1 VSAATVRRALAGA
14 AAVGVAGAV
23 SGRNASAQVPG
34 ATTPARTAARCAGQ
48 RVSDIVVLTQPP
60 YMNNLLG
67 RVAFVERT
75 VRRLHATTEPALVQ
89 RFLLLRAGDRCDEL
103 RRAESERILRAQP
116 YLVDA
121 RVTPYDDG
129 RGGVLLEVETRDE
142 FSGIL
147 DVAARASSPFVT
159 TLRVGEA
166 NLGGRG
172 LYASGT
178 WVHGTAHYRDGVR
191 GRLTDYQFL
200 GRPFQLTLQGGR
212 ERVGDN
218 WSADLTHPFYT
229 DLQRVAWRAAA
240 GHRADFLELRR
251 PWREQNALFYHR
263 RFLSLGGVAR
273 LGAPGRLSL
282 FGMSLSSERAE
293 TEDRVSILSDTA
305 EVADDGPELGFV
317 PSERY
322 RRQQTVRVNSLWG
335 IRNVRFLGATGFD
348 ALTGRQDVRRGFQIG
363 SVVGRGLG
371 ALGSRDDDVFT
382 SVDAYVGMG
391 TARGFLAA
399 EVRAE
404 GRSDY
409 DTRRWDGI
417 VVSGRAAWYVVPD
430 ARWRTVASVEY
441 GGAWRPHVPLQLAL
455 GAIDGGVRGFNGA
468 TATGAQRVVWRF
480 EQRRV
485 LGTPFRLGD
494 LGVAAFVDAGRT
506 FAGEAPYGVNSGKQV
521 AVGAGV
527 LGAFPPRSRRLWRV
541 DVAVPVTKTPGA
553 KLQVLLSNRDLT
565 RAFWR
570 EPRDLQRARE
580 QAVPPTLFT
589 WPANP

>member
-1 VSAATVRRALAGA
+1 VAVRRAVAGA
-14 AAVGVAGAV
+14 AAVGVASVAAGQDPAAPAPLP
-23 SGRNASAQVPG
+23 R
-34 ATTPARTAARCAGQ
+34 PARTPARCAGQ
-48 RVSDIVVLTQPP
+48 RISDVVVLTQPP
-60 YMNNLLG
+60 YTNNLLG

-75 VRRLHATTEPALVQ
+75 VRRLHATTRPQLIA
-89 RFLLLRAGDRCDEL
+89 RFLLLRANDACDEL

-142 FSGIL
+142 FSVIV
-147 DVAARASSPFVT
+147 DAAVRGESPFVT
-159 TLRVGEA
+159 TLRFGEA

-178 WVHGTAHYRDGVR
+178 WVHGAARYRDGFR

-200 GRPFQLTLQGGR
+200 GRRLQLTLQAGR

-218 WSADLTHPFYT
+218 WAADLTQPFYT

-240 GHRADFLELRR
+240 GHRADFLKLRR
-251 PWREQNALFYHR
+251 PWKEPNALFYDR
-263 RFLSLGGVAR
+263 RFLAIGGVAR

-282 FGMSLSSERAE
+282 FGASLSSERAE
-293 TEDRVSILSDTA
+293 TQDRVAILRDTA
-305 EVADDGPELGFV
+305 AVADDGPPIGFA

-322 RRQQTVRVNSLWG
+322 KRQQVVRMNSLWG
-335 IRNVRFLGATGFD
+335 IRNVRFLGATGFES
-348 ALTGRQDVRRGFQIG
+348 LRGRQDVRRGFQVG
-363 SVVGRGLG
+363 SVIGRGLG
-371 ALGSRDDDVFT
+371 ALGSRDDDVFG
-382 SVDAYVGMG
+382 SVNAYVGLG
-391 TARGFLAA
+391 TARTFLAG
-399 EVRAE
+399 EVLAE
-404 GRSDY
+404 GRNDY
-409 DTRRWDGI
+409 DTNRWDGI
-417 VVSGRAAWYVVPD
+417 LVSGRAAWYVVPD
-430 ARWRTVASVEY
+430 AWWRTVLSVEY

-455 GAIDGGVRGFNGA
+455 GATDGGVRGFNSA
-468 TATGAQRVVWRF
+468 TATGSQRIVVRL

-494 LGVAAFVDAGRT
+494 LGLAAFVDAGRT
-506 FAGEAPYGVNSGKQV
+506 FAGEAPYGVNSGRQA
-521 AVGAGV
+521 AVGLGV

-541 DVAVPVTKTPGA
+541 DVAVPVTKTPGG

-570 EPRDLQRARE
+570 EPRDLQHARE
-580 QAVPPTLFT
+580 QAMPATLFS
-589 WPANP
+589 WPSNP